1 MAPMLTPRSG
11 KISFLIHQFTKSMII
26 LGAGCA
32 TIDHYI
38 FACGGFDGAV
48 HLSSVE
54 RYDSQ
59 TNQWSN
65 VTSMSV
71 RRCYCGSAFIRGR
84 IAVIG
89 GYDGTSLLDTVEVYD
104 SERDEWTIE
113 SQMLTPRCDS
123 GFACVAYRQ

>member
-1 MAPMLTPRSG
+1 MN
-11 KISFLIHQFTKSMII
+11 ISVIQFFFFF

-32 TIDHYI
+32 TVNQYI
-38 FACGGFDGAV
+38 FACGGFDGTV

-59 TNQWSN
+59 TNQWTN

-104 SERDEWTIE
+104 SDKDEWTIE

>member
-1 MAPMLTPRSG
+1 INLGRWSQMTPMLTPRSG
-11 KISFLIHQFTKSMII
+11 
-26 LGAGCA
+26 AGCA
-32 TIDHYI
+32 TVDHYI
-38 FACGGFDGAV
+38 FACGGFDGTI

-59 TNQWSN
+59 INQWTN
-65 VTSMSV
+65 VTT
-71 RRCYCGSAFIRGR
+71 
-84 IAVIG
+84 VIG

-104 SERDEWTIE
+104 SDKDEWTIE

>member
-1 MAPMLTPRSG
+1 MSYVD
-11 KISFLIHQFTKSMII
+11 

-32 TIDHYI
+32 TIDQYI

-59 TNQWSN
+59 LNQWTT

-84 IAVIG
+84 IVVIG
-89 GYDGTSLLDTVEVYD
+89 GYDGTTLLDTVEVYD
-104 SERDEWTIE
+104 SEKDEWTVE

>member
-1 MAPMLTPRSG
+1 
-11 KISFLIHQFTKSMII
+11 
-26 LGAGCA
+26 
-32 TIDHYI
+32 
-38 FACGGFDGAV
+38 
-48 HLSSVE
+48 
-54 RYDSQ
+54 
-59 TNQWSN
+59 
-65 VTSMSV
+65 MSV

-104 SERDEWTIE
+104 SDKDEWTVE

>member
-1 MAPMLTPRSG
+1 MSVASKHLNINLGRWSQTAPMLTPRSG
-11 KISFLIHQFTKSMII
+11 
-26 LGAGCA
+26 AGCA
-32 TIDHYI
+32 TVDRYI
-38 FACGGFDGAV
+38 FACGGFDGII

-59 TNQWSN
+59 INQWTN
-65 VTSMSV
+65 VTSISV

-104 SERDEWTIE
+104 SDKDEWTIE
-113 SQMLTPRCDS
+113 SQMLT
-123 GFACVAYRQ
+123 